1 MSSNIKDIVT
11 LDMGGGGK
19 KAATLIEFISNRLSL
34 KKFTEEGVGVESLD
48 DGAILPWNYSDDYD
62 VVLTTDSYTVTPLF
76 FPGGNIGDLAAC
88 GTINDLTMMGAK
100 PIAMTLAL
108 IIEEGLTFKELGK
121 ILDTFNDICQ
131 DLNIAVPAGD
141 TKVMPSGTLNK
152 LVINTAGIG
161 IVEKGRKILDRSV
174 QPGDTI
180 IVTGNLGDHGF
191 TMLTSR
197 EGLSFEHNIQT
208 DSAPLFNLIKPIL
221 QYDIHAM
228 KDPTRGG
235 LASVLN
241 EWTEKSENISIW
253 IDEES
258 LPISEEVK
266 VLSDIFGIDP
276 LIVAN
281 EGKAVIA
288 CAKDDAKQIVESL
301 QMHPLGKNSRI
312 IGSVK
317 RDKYSG
323 KVIINTSIGGHRIL
337 EKALGQPIPRV
348 C

>member
-1 MSSNIKDIVT
+1 MSNIVT

-19 KAATLIEFISNRLSL
+19 KAVTLIKFISDKLSL

-48 DGAILPWNYSDDYD
+48 DGAILPWKYSEEYNI
-62 VVLTTDSYTVTPLF
+62 VLTTDSYTVTPLF

-108 IIEEGLTFKELGK
+108 IIEEGLTFTELGK
-121 ILDTFNDICQ
+121 ILDTFNEICQ
-131 DLNIAVPAGD
+131 GLNIAVPAGD

-161 IVEKGRKILDRSV
+161 IVEKNKKILDRSV

-180 IVTGNLGDHGF
+180 IVTGNLGEHGF

-197 EGLSFEHNIQT
+197 EGLSFEHKIQT
-208 DSAPLFNLIKPIL
+208 DSAALYELIEPIL
-221 QYDIHAM
+221 KYEIHAM

-241 EWTEKSENISIW
+241 EWVEKSTDISIW
-253 IDEES
+253 IDENS
-258 LPISEEVK
+258 LPISEEVT
-266 VLSDIFGIDP
+266 VISEIFGIDP

-288 CAKDDAKQIVESL
+288 CSKDDAQQIL
-301 QMHPLGKNSRI
+301 QELQKHPLGKNSQI
-312 IGSVK
+312 IGNAK
-317 RDKYSG
+317 RDKYIG